1 LHLVRKGRKSTVAE
15 LLAIRLPPSASLV
28 PEYVVVSRSGNAAG
42 HSQLSARSFTGPRS
56 SKNGSYVAIA
66 GRTADVGSV
75 SSPVEGRPAVIAAG
89 RAMRAASAGTHGI
102 SPTNA
107 ATVVLFTLGLI
118 LLRAADPEDA
128 VLFLLVLP
136 IWLVSRDQGWVAG
149 FAACVGGL
157 LVIAILQTLQEVTLE
172 PLAFMAQVAV
182 FAGAVAAGSQ
192 ARLTREDPAAPEHAL
207 VRLLTVKPEVSAR
220 PDVLSSR
227 ELEVLETIATG
238 AKNSQIADRFV
249 ISENTVK
256 SHVKQILKKLA
267 VANRTEAAYRYIE
280 WYGRPHPVPE
290 EGAEDDSN
298 AHAPASHMAAA
309 SAARA
314 KVSATPKDDRVG
326 LTLQDGQSLEVP
338 LLDPVSNYLKIGV
351 PAIVYFDRHDRAVG
365 WYLPEVELGVDM
377 RHWTP

>member
-1 LHLVRKGRKSTVAE
+1 M
-15 LLAIRLPPSASLV
+15 
-28 PEYVVVSRSGNAAG
+28 VSRSGNAAG

-56 SKNGSYVAIA
+56 SKNGSYVAIT
-66 GRTADVGSV
+66 GRTADEGSV

-89 RAMRAASAGTHGI
+89 RAMRAASADFATHGI

-107 ATVVLFTLGLI
+107 ATVILFTLGLI
-118 LLRAADPEDA
+118 LLEAADPGDA
-128 VLFLLVLP
+128 VLFLLVFP
-136 IWLVSRDQGWVAG
+136 IWLVSRDLGWVAG
-149 FAACVGGL
+149 LAAYVGAL
-157 LVIAILQTLQEVTLE
+157 LVVAILQTLQQLTLE
-172 PLAFMAQVAV
+172 PLAVMAHVAV

-192 ARLTREDPAAPEHAL
+192 ARLTGEDPAAPEHAL

-290 EGAEDDSN
+290 EGAEDDPN